1 MRIGKLLPK
10 LNQKIK
16 TVHNTV
22 VKCYNQQQMKYELQK
37 TTSKIKI
44 SASKFRK
51 EREEKR
57 LKTHYKKISP
67 IN

>member
-44 SASKFRK
+44 SASKLTK
-51 EREEKR
+51 EIEEKR